1 MEEYMKKQGFKRIVS
16 LILVGVLLFSLISA
30 VVVSVSAQ
38 SEPTE
43 ESATVAPTQPGES
56 DEEEGGINWT
66 AVILAILGLIAIHF
80 FTFKFMFKKK

>member
-1 MEEYMKKQGFKRIVS
+1 MKKQGIIRIVS

-30 VVVSVSAQ
+30 VIVSVSAQ

-43 ESATVAPTQPGES
+43 ESATVAPTQQ
-56 DEEEGGINWT
+56 EEPAEDSSINWT
-66 AVILAILGLIAIHF
+66 AVILAILGLIAIHI